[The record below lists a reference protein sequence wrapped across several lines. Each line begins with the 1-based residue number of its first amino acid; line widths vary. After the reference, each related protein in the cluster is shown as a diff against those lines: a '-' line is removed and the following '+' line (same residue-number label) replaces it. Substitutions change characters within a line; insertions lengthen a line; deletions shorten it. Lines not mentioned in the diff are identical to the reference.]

1 VNSTMNTIDAMHDSR
16 VRSARPQVGQGLLA
30 VTWGAV
36 QGSSV
41 SAATLVDARVGG
53 YAHVPAF
60 GVGDFGGAGIA
71 STPDVSF
78 QPFGEPPV

>member
-1 VNSTMNTIDAMHDSR
+1 MNSTMNTIDAMRDSR
-16 VRSARPQVGQGLLA
+16 VRSACPQAGQVLLA
-30 VTWGAV
+30 GTWGAV

-60 GVGDFGGAGIA
+60 GIGDFGGAGIA